1 MEKTVE
7 SHSRRAVTLEY
18 VDAPGKSV
26 AVAGSFNDW
35 QPVKKLSDRNG
46 DGLFVACAVGNL
58 QHNHIR
64 AVISFHRAVNTFAAL
79 VQTERAV
86 QRTLHDAHGVIRRVG
101 KCKFHRLAVSHLHRN
116 VLKL

>member
-1 MEKTVE
+1 MERLIMEKTVE

-46 DGLFVACAVGNL
+46 DGHYRCRLMLYPGEYFYKFVVDGEWRSDSANKNFVPNEYGSLN
-58 QHNHIR
+58 
-64 AVISFHRAVNTFAAL
+64 S
-79 VQTERAV
+79 
-86 QRTLHDAHGVIRRVG
+86 
-101 KCKFHRLAVSHLHRN
+101 
-116 VLKL
+116 VLIVKAK